1 MKVWLDDV
9 RTPPD
14 EGWVWVRT
22 APTAIQAL
30 CTRGV
35 NEISLD
41 HDLGPDDSGCGNGY
55 DVLLA
60 MEEAASR
67 GDFSF
72 IPKTI
77 SIHTAN
83 PVAQVRM
90 EAARASIWRI
100 CVRGP
105 RP

>member
-9 RTPPD
+9 RDPPD
-14 EGWVWVRT
+14 AGWVWVRT

-30 CTRGV
+30 CTRAV

-41 HDLGPDDSGCGNGY
+41 HDLGPAGSGCGNGY

-72 IPKTI
+72 IPASI
-77 SIHTAN
+77 HIHTAN
-83 PVAQVRM
+83 PVAQKRM
-90 EAARASIWRI
+90 EAARASIRRI
-100 CVRGP
+100 CARGP